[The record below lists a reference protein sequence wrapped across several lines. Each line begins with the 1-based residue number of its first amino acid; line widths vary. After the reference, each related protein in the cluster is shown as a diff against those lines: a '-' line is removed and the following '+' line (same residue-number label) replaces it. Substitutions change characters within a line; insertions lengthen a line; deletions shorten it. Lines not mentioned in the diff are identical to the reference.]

1 MFIICAFL
9 VAASPAGRE
18 APSPGIWRG
27 AAPFKLWDSS
37 LLALGGPPVGGV
49 YKAVLRMPVI
59 GDQTFVLQIL
69 RRRRSLGPAGITE
82 RGLARITLS
91 GAMNLDEHA
100 EVLHLSAPPPK
111 CVTRPH
117 TLSRALAVPNGR
129 RRCHPTRFQ
138 RTDARAAAPHA
149 DAPPQ
154 QQRVSNR
161 CSSMSPRLPSR
172 LLRRIRKCTYCET
185 GDFSTLVIAP
195 PLVPAI
201 RVRLLRQP
209 GRSNALRR
217 DADDMRSNHFKNR

>member
-1 MFIICAFL
+1 MFICAFL

-37 LLALGGPPVGGV
+37 LLASGGPPVGGV

-59 GDQTFVLQIL
+59 GGQTFVLQIL

-91 GAMNLDEHA
+91 GAMNLDELA

-111 CVTRPH
+111 CVIRPH

-129 RRCHPTRFQ
+129 QRCHRTRFQ

-149 DAPPQ
+149 DAPQ

-217 DADDMRSNHFKNR
+217 DADVRSNNKNR

>member
-1 MFIICAFL
+1 MFICAFL

-37 LLALGGPPVGGV
+37 LLASGGPPVGGV

-100 EVLHLSAPPPK
+100 EFRMGADGAILLDFNAP
-111 CVTRPH
+111 
-117 TLSRALAVPNGR
+117 TLA
-129 RRCHPTRFQ
+129 
-138 RTDARAAAPHA
+138 
-149 DAPPQ
+149 
-154 QQRVSNR
+154 
-161 CSSMSPRLPSR
+161 
-172 LLRRIRKCTYCET
+172 LLRRMRTRRRSSSASATAAAACRHACPRASLGASE
-185 GDFSTLVIAP
+185 SAP
-195 PLVPAI
+195 TAKPATF
-201 RVRLLRQP
+201 RRWSSRLRWCQRFACACSDSP
-209 GRSNALRR
+209 VGRTLRR
-217 DADDMRSNHFKNR
+217 DADDVRSNHFKHR